1 MSFIPFLDE
10 SEARVDNEAVVRA
23 RGMVSEMEIDEIS
36 IDFTMNF
43 TIYHFSFSGGEKSCC
58 WFH

>member
-43 TIYHFSFSGGEKSCC
+43 TIYHFSF
-58 WFH
+58 